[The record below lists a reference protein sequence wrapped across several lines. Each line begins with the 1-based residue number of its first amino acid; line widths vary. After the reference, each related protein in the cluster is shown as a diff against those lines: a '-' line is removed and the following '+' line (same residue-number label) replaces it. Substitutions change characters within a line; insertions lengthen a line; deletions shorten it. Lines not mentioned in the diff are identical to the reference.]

1 MIFASM
7 TPILVATSCPLP
19 PQERIC
25 SENRC
30 PFTQRGIRNPQ
41 ITAPI
46 KSAVTCRSGFSRE
59 EITVL
64 TTDPLPTRRN
74 RSGARPN
81 GIGWKRPYNQ
91 VLRNGKSSSPPPLSS
106 APTVPAKA
114 ITTRTSTAFETKR
127 TLFFNGSPTKR
138 FKMS

>member
-7 TPILVATSCPLP
+7 TPTLVAISCHPLP
-19 PQERIC
+19 RARIC

-30 PFTQRGIRNPQ
+30 QSTRRGIRNPQ

-46 KSAVTCRSGFSRE
+46 ESVVTCRSGFSRE

-64 TTDPLPTRRN
+64 TTNPLTARRN
-74 RSGARPN
+74 RSGVRPN
-81 GIGWKRPYNQ
+81 GNGWKRPYNQ

-106 APTVPAKA
+106 DPTVPAKA
-114 ITTRTSTAFETKR
+114 ITTRTLTAFETKR
-127 TLFFNGSPTKR
+127 TPFSNGSPKER

>member
-19 PQERIC
+19 AQEKIC

-30 PFTQRGIRNPQ
+30 QFTRRGIRNPQ

-74 RSGARPN
+74 RSGARHSGN
-81 GIGWKRPYNQ
+81 GWKRPYNQ

-127 TLFFNGSPTKR
+127 TLFFSGAPTKR